1 MQIQGVVRGNRD
13 EVMTIKQYESVLRAE
28 PLLMDLSVE
37 LAASPALLLLSPVST
52 CIRLYLEKDYG

>member
-1 MQIQGVVRGNRD
+1 VRGNRD